1 MPRSELSRVFDNQPR
16 QRDLAIGNVVVDML
30 GQEILTGLIYFH
42 GFNYSTSRQFGDD
55 MVALGICVRIR
66 GVGDLKCQSS
76 ERQAGVSCAGPDPK
90 NALNLRWPVGV

>member
-1 MPRSELSRVFDNQPR
+1 MRRRELAWVFDHQPR

-42 GFNYSTSRQFGDD
+42 GFNCSISREFGDD

-66 GVGDLKCQSS
+66 GVSDLKSESS
-76 ERQAGVSCAGPDPK
+76 
-90 NALNLRWPVGV
+90 

>member
-1 MPRSELSRVFDNQPR
+1 MRRRELAWVFDHQPR

-42 GFNYSTSRQFGDD
+42 GFNCSTSREFGDD

-66 GVGDLKCQSS
+66 GVSDLKSESS
-76 ERQAGVSCAGPDPK
+76 
-90 NALNLRWPVGV
+90 